1 MSATVH
7 IFGPLV
13 GETWWDLC
21 LNDHDVTF
29 IADDAR
35 FWVTFGRKGIQ
46 ITADLIKGNFLLES
60 RP

>member
-1 MSATVH
+1 MH

-21 LNDHDVTF
+21 LNDHDVTL
-29 IADDAR
+29 IADDAG
-35 FWVTFGRKGIQ
+35 FWVTFGRKSVQ
-46 ITADLIKGNFLLES
+46 ITTDLIKGNFLLES